1 MAKSTRPSRTAYKFQ
16 YAVKFICTSN
26 IPGTSQTTD
35 AFLPGNYQTAVTIHN
50 PQTIKVK
57 MRKKIASPLGISKY
71 FDDVLEPDG
80 VKRITCAQI
89 QDFGITFIHG
99 FEGFLVIESTHSLDV
114 TAVYTAGG
122 RGEQVSS
129 IDVEQIKERK
139 I

>member
-1 MAKSTRPSRTAYKFQ
+1 MAKAKEIQRTSYRFQ

-35 AFLPGNYQTAVTIHN
+35 AFLPGVYQTAVNIHN
-50 PQTIKVK
+50 PQNRKIKL
-57 MRKKIASPLGISKY
+57 RKKIASPAGISEY
-71 FDDVLEPDG
+71 FESVLEADG
-80 VKRITCAQI
+80 VQRVTCSQI
-89 QDFGITFIHG
+89 PDFGLRLIHG

-122 RGEQVSS
+122 RGEQVAS

-139 I
+139 L